1 MRTAKKPKAAKSD
14 KVQLRLHHRQKS
26 VIARAAE
33 IKQTSFT
40 NFMVEH
46 AYEAAQQVMAEQTH
60 FALSGEGWAAF
71 CAALDAP
78 PRDIPAL
85 RRLLNE
91 PGLFDAP
98 ASTPRPSR

>member
-1 MRTAKKPKAAKSD
+1 MRTATKPKTAKSE
-14 KVQLRLHHRQKS
+14 KVQLRLHHRQKV
-26 VIARAAE
+26 VITRAAE
-33 IKQTSFT
+33 IKQTSLT

-46 AYEAAQQVMAEQTH
+46 AFEAAQQVLAEQTQ
-60 FALSGEGWAAF
+60 FALSGKDWAAF

-91 PGLFDAP
+91 PGLFDVPADAP
-98 ASTPRPSR
+98 RTSR